1 MPVRVLAGLLALF
14 TLLFASRN
22 FVLLNDDILPQKTVE
37 KINEIGSELHQK
49 TGVSLYL
56 AAVEKMPTKRIREFE
71 EQIARDL
78 EPPFILLTFARDDHK
93 VDILN
98 SPDTDELFDREQVL
112 SPFPWS
118 GSIIPL
124 LESHS
129 KNQKAAIEAALLNG
143 YADIAEQVA
152 AAKGVELKSGL
163 GNTNRNI
170 YLGLRILFYAILAL
184 ILFNYLYRRFAKR

>member
-1 MPVRVLAGLLALF
+1 MPARVLAGLLALI
-14 TLLFASRN
+14 TLLCAAQS
-22 FVLLNDDILPQKTVE
+22 FVLYNEGILPQKTVE
-37 KINEIGSELHQK
+37 KIDEIGGELRQK

-56 AAVEKMPTKRIREFE
+56 AAVQKMPTQTIKEFE
-71 EQIARDL
+71 AQIARDL
-78 EPPFILLTFARDDHK
+78 EPPYILLAFSRDDHK
-93 VDILN
+93 VDIIN
-98 SPDTDELFDREQVL
+98 SPDTDALFDKEQVL

-170 YLGLRILFYAILAL
+170 YLGLRILFYAILAA
-184 ILFNYLYRRFAKR
+184 IFFNYLYRRFAKR

>member
-1 MPVRVLAGLLALF
+1 MPARVLAGLLALF
-14 TLLFASRN
+14 SLLFAAES
-22 FVLLNDDILPQKTVE
+22 FVLYNDDILPQKTVD
-37 KINEIGSELHQK
+37 KIDEIGGELRQK

-56 AAVEKMPTKRIREFE
+56 AAVKKMPTQKIKDFE
-71 EQIARDL
+71 AQIARDL
-78 EPPFILLTFARDDHK
+78 EPPFILLTFSRDDHK
-93 VDILN
+93 VDIVN
-98 SPDTDELFDREQVL
+98 SPDTDALFDKEQVL

-184 ILFNYLYRRFAKR
+184 IFINYLYRRFAKR